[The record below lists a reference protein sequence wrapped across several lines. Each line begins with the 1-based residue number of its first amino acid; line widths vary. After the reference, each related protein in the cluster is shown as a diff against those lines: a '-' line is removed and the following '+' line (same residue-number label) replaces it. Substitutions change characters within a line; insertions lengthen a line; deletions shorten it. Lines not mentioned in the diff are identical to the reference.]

1 MSTTIFLLFV
11 IGMLLFF
18 MFGSGSFETEPERI
32 EVVIPRRRSGNSGCA
47 MVLLLLALIIVLI
60 TMSA

>member
-1 MSTTIFLLFV
+1 MTTTTFLLFV
-11 IGMLLFF
+11 VGILLVL
-18 MFGSGSFETEPERI
+18 FGSRSFETEPERI

-47 MVLLLLALIIVLI
+47 MVLLLLALILVLI